1 MELYCHRQHGGAKKA
16 GGTKRRRTEVDE
28 HEWKGDKRKKRKM
41 PSKKKK
47 DRGEK
52 KETGSATPNGRVPKT
67 KDQLEE
73 EKDERWYTK
82 KGKDGVRYSERFEQ
96 RLRELED
103 FKSVHGHVRIPKNWP
118 NKQLKNW
125 VNNMSYRERWERLPR
140 EKQMKLKELGV
151 REPCVLAA
159 ASPSESRGRRK
170 VQKRDHSDNS
180 KTKGVV
186 VKGEGREGEEIF
198 VFNDETTDEEPN
210 GQEHEVSAK
219 VNQNTQLF
227 VTVKKKSGN
236 ENLDHAQT
244 TEASDTFNRLAKASN
259 EDEVEKQS
267 SEEENDVNASK
278 KHKNPRSHGK
288 KTGKRDD
295 DEEDDTRGKKRNK
308 SNESSSE
315 DSEEEEEEGDKEQTG
330 VMRYYVDAYRKG
342 NASRFI
348 NHSCNPNCILERYPP
363 KRTRHYTL

>member
-41 PSKKKK
+41 PSKKK

-73 EKDERWYTK
+73 ERDERWYTK

-170 VQKRDHSDNS
+170 VQKRDHSDDS
-180 KTKGVV
+180 KTKQVN
-186 VKGEGREGEEIF
+186 GEEREGDEIF
-198 VFNDETTDEEPN
+198 VLNDETTDEESN
-210 GQEHEVSAK
+210 DQEHEASTK

-227 VTVKKKSGN
+227 VTVKKKSGD
-236 ENLDHAQT
+236 ENLNHVQA
-244 TEASDTFNRLAKASN
+244 TESSDTYNRLAKASN
-259 EDEVEKQS
+259 EDEEEKQS
-267 SEEENDVNASK
+267 SEEDVSASK

-295 DEEDDTRGKKRNK
+295 DDDDTRGKKRNK
-308 SNESSSE
+308 SNVDESSSE
-315 DSEEEEEEGDKEQTG
+315 DSEEEGDKEQTG

-348 NHSCNPNCILERYPP
+348 NHSCNPNCILERYSP
-363 KRTRHYTL
+363 KKN